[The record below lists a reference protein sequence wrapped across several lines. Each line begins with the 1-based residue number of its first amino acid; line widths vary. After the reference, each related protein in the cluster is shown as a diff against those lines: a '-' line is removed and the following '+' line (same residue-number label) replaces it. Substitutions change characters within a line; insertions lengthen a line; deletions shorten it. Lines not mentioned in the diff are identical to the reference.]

1 MLIPPVVSMILMRSA
16 PKKVGF
22 YYSISAS
29 ERELTEE
36 DILKGMMT
44 LEPVANPNRRVGYSG
59 LAFTLLSY
67 AISGFSGGKSYNKLL
82 DELLVSPFKLG
93 NTGAMPGNTSRAVVP
108 NIGSWW
114 GRDVGEETP

>member
-1 MLIPPVVSMILMRSA
+1 L
-16 PKKVGF
+16 KT
-22 YYSISAS
+22 

-67 AISGFSGGKSYNKLL
+67 ALSGFSGGKSYNKLL